1 MIELL
6 ISLFKNIFWILTTG
20 ISVFLSVILLGKKNR
35 QLEESNQVI
44 NSIQKQNEIKQNVN
58 KHTDSE
64 LDRELQ
70 KWKKPKEP
78 S

>member
-1 MIELL
+1 MIELF
-6 ISLFKNIFWILTTG
+6 ITLFRNIFWILATG
-20 ISVFLSVILLGKKNR
+20 ISVFVSVILLGKKNK
-35 QLEESNQVI
+35 QLDESDQII
-44 NSIQKQNEIKQNVN
+44 NSIEKQNEIKQNVN

-70 KWKKPKEP
+70 KWKKPEEP